1 MLTDQSNF
9 FYISRD
15 KRHSSLNPDKQI
27 HKGLGVKESNV
38 LPDSL
43 VQKARK
49 VDVRTSTQ
57 FEDVQTYYKI
67 IEKHIIKKVLFKEP
81 WYT

>member
-1 MLTDQSNF
+1 MSKDQSKF

-15 KRHSSLNPDKQI
+15 KRHSSLNPDKEI
-27 HKGLGVKESNV
+27 HKGLGVKQSNV

-49 VDVRTSTQ
+49 VDARTLTQ
-57 FEDVQTYYKI
+57 FEEIQTY
-67 IEKHIIKKVLFKEP
+67 
-81 WYT
+81 